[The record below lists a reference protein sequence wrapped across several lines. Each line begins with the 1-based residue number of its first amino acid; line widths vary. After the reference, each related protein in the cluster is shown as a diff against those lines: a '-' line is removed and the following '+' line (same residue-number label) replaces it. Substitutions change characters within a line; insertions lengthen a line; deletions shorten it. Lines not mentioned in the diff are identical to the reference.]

1 MQGISLLAENRLV
14 SQEGHCSMEL
24 VKSYYN
30 LSMCDLTLHIII
42 IVILSATF
50 LEKRFV
56 KMEILRN
63 SEI

>member
-1 MQGISLLAENRLV
+1 
-14 SQEGHCSMEL
+14 MEL